1 MPRFRFRS
9 LALFSSLAAVVLLV
23 PRAAA
28 VTLTLEEALA
38 AVDEAS
44 FTVLLS
50 REAVL
55 QALEVRRQQ
64 KAGLLP
70 NVSLDATQRR
80 SRSASFGENLTRGGV
95 NDRFDAGLGA
105 RLDVLNPQRI
115 ASYAAA
121 RLGVSVAELDV
132 DVTRQTVL
140 ATVAQTY
147 FQHLRNLSRTTVL
160 DANITRARALLD
172 LARRQVDAQVA
183 TQIDVTRAEA
193 QVATSEQARLQHE
206 TFLQS
211 SELALKRLLAL
222 DLMDTLSLAP
232 FDVRRV
238 EATPF
243 VASLEETA
251 FEKRVDYLRAQ
262 RLLEQNELE
271 VRAARYGRLPAA
283 SVSGSTGIASERA
296 FDGDDARV
304 WSTAVSV
311 SMPVFDGSR
320 VRALTGLALS
330 RQRAQELRVQ
340 ELRLRIGAEVRL
352 ATQDA
357 RSRFAQV
364 AVAER
369 SKALAEDELRLA
381 QVRFENGVADNR
393 EIIDAQNN
401 LAVASD
407 NLVEAVYQYNLS
419 RVELARVTG
428 DVRSILA
435 EQDN

>member
-1 MPRFRFRS
+1 MLRTSLRS
-9 LALFSSLAAVVLLV
+9 LTALCSLAASALL
-23 PRAAA
+23 PGASAA
-28 VTLTLEEALA
+28 TLTLEGALA
-38 AVDEAS
+38 AVEESS
-44 FTVLLS
+44 FTLLLS

-55 QALEVRRQQ
+55 QALEVQRQSR
-64 KAGLLP
+64 AGLMP
-70 NVSLDATQRR
+70 TVSLDAVQRR

-95 NDRFDAGLGA
+95 NDRFDANLNG
-105 RLDVLNPQRI
+105 RLDLLNPQRI
-115 ASYAAA
+115 ANYAAA

-132 DVTRQTVL
+132 DVTRQTVM

-147 FQHLRNLSRTTVL
+147 FQHLRNLSRTVVL
-160 DANITRARALLD
+160 DANVARARALLD
-172 LARRQVDAQVA
+172 LAKRQVDAQVA

-193 QVATSEQARLQHE
+193 QVATAEQARLQHE

-222 DLMDTLSLAP
+222 ELTDGLTLSP
-232 FDVRRV
+232 FTVRRA
-238 EATPF
+238 EASAF
-243 VASLEETA
+243 AASLEQTA
-251 FEKRVDYLRAQ
+251 FEKRVELLRAQ

-271 VRAARYGRLPAA
+271 VRAAKFGRLPAA
-283 SVSGSTGIASERA
+283 GITGSTGLAAQRV
-296 FDGDDARV
+296 FDDEDARI
-304 WSTAVSV
+304 WAVSV
-311 SMPVFDGSR
+311 SVNMPVFDGSR
-320 VRALTGLALS
+320 IKALTNLALS

-340 ELRLRIGAEVRL
+340 ELKLRIGAEVRL

-369 SKALAEDELRLA
+369 SKRLAEDELRLA

-401 LAVASD
+401 LAIASD

-428 DVRSILA
+428 DVRGILA
-435 EQDN
+435 ERED

>member
-1 MPRFRFRS
+1 MSRIRFRT
-9 LALFSSLAAVVLLV
+9 LALLSSLAAAALLV

-28 VTLTLEEALA
+28 VNLTLEEALA

-55 QALEVRRQQ
+55 QALEVQRQQ

-70 NVSLDATQRR
+70 TVSLDATQRR

-95 NDRFDAGLGA
+95 NDRFDAGLSA

-147 FQHLRNLSRTTVL
+147 FQHLRNVSRMDVL
-160 DANITRARALLD
+160 DANIARARALLD

-193 QVATSEQARLQHE
+193 QVATSEQARLQHQ

-222 DLMDTLSLAP
+222 DLADSLSLSP
-232 FDVRRV
+232 FAVRRS
-238 EATPF
+238 EATAF
-243 VASLEETA
+243 AASLEQTA
-251 FEKRVDYLRAQ
+251 FENRVELLRAE

-311 SMPVFDGSR
+311 NMPVFDGSR
-320 VRALTGLALS
+320 VKALTGLALS

-340 ELRLRIGAEVRL
+340 ELKLRIGAEVRL

-401 LAVASD
+401 LAIASD

-428 DVRSILA
+428 DVRGILA
-435 EQDN
+435 ERVD

>member
-1 MPRFRFRS
+1 
-9 LALFSSLAAVVLLV
+9 
-23 PRAAA
+23 
-28 VTLTLEEALA
+28 
-38 AVDEAS
+38 
-44 FTVLLS
+44 
-50 REAVL
+50 
-55 QALEVRRQQ
+55 
-64 KAGLLP
+64 
-70 NVSLDATQRR
+70 
-80 SRSASFGENLTRGGV
+80 
-95 NDRFDAGLGA
+95 
-105 RLDVLNPQRI
+105 
-115 ASYAAA
+115 
-121 RLGVSVAELDV
+121 VAELDV

-147 FQHLRNLSRTTVL
+147 FQHLRNVSRTDVL
-160 DANITRARALLD
+160 DANIARARALLD

-193 QVATSEQARLQHE
+193 QVATSEQARLQHQ

-222 DLMDTLSLAP
+222 DLTDSLSLSP
-232 FDVRRV
+232 FVVRRS
-238 EATPF
+238 EATAF
-243 VASLEETA
+243 AASLEQTA
-251 FEKRVDYLRAQ
+251 FENRVELLRAE

-311 SMPVFDGSR
+311 NMPVFDGSR
-320 VRALTGLALS
+320 VKALTGLALS

-340 ELRLRIGAEVRL
+340 ELKLRIGAEVRL

-369 SKALAEDELRLA
+369 SKALADDELRLA

-401 LAVASD
+401 LAIASD

-428 DVRSILA
+428 DVRGILA
-435 EQDN
+435 ERVD